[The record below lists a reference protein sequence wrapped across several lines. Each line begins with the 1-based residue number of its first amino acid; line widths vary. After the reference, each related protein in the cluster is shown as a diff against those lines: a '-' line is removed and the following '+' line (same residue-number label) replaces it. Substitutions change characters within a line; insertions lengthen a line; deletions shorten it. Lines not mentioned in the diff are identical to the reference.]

1 MLCFMGNLPLCF
13 VKGAKQLFSL
23 TLFLLFSYFVIAQ
36 TKVSGKVTGPDGKA
50 VFGATVSVK
59 GTNIATTTGT
69 DGAYSITMPRNT
81 GVLVFSFIGY
91 EVSEVNVRGN
101 NLIDVAM
108 KLQTT
113 NLNEV
118 VVTGYTSQR
127 VKEITGSVAIVKV
140 KDMVS
145 QPSGQV
151 TEMLQGRAAGLNV
164 INSGQPSEGG
174 QISLGGYGNFGD

>member
-36 TKVSGKVTGPDGKA
+36 TTVTGKVTGPDSKP
-50 VFGATVSVK
+50 VFGATVAVK
-59 GTNIATTTGT
+59 GTNVATTTTT
-69 DGAYSITMPRNT
+69 DGSYSIVMPRNT
-81 GVLVFSFIGY
+81 QTLVISYIGY

-101 NLIDVAM
+101 GVIDVAM

-113 NLNEV
+113 SLNEV

-127 VKEITGSVAIVKV
+127 VKEITGAVAIVKV
-140 KDMVS
+140 KDLVS
-145 QPSGQV
+145 VPSGQ
-151 TEMLQGRAAGLNV
+151 
-164 INSGQPSEGG
+164 I
-174 QISLGGYGNFGD
+174 